1 MKHVFL
7 LGYPLGHSLSPV
19 MHNAAFQNLGLDWRY
34 KLLEIPPT
42 QIANAVARVREDACA
57 GANVTIPHKQAVI
70 PFLDQLTEHARQV
83 GAVNTFVKR
92 DGKLI
97 GDNTDVYGLTQ
108 ALREASVELSGAR
121 VAILGAGGA
130 ARAAA
135 FALAEANV
143 TSIVILNRTALRAES
158 LASDVQK
165 IFPNVKFD
173 VNALAMLNDATLIV
187 NATSVGM
194 SPHSDASPMP
204 IAFPRGAVA
213 FDMVYR
219 PPLTRFLRDANR
231 DSARG
236 VGGLGMLVH
245 QGALALEMWTG
256 RNAPVETMRDAA
268 LRELQKTE
276 R

>member
-1 MKHVFL
+1 MKRVFL

-34 KLLEIPPT
+34 ELLEIPPA
-42 QIANAVARVREDACA
+42 QIAHAVTRVREEDCA

-70 PFLDQLTEHARQV
+70 PFLDQLAEHAQQV
-83 GAVNTFVKR
+83 GAVNTLVKR

-97 GDNTDVYGLTQ
+97 GDNTDVYGLTL
-108 ALREASVELSGAR
+108 ALREASVELRDAR

-135 FALAEANV
+135 FALAEAEA
-143 TSIVILNRTALRAES
+143 TSITILNRTASRAES
-158 LASDVQK
+158 LASDGQK
-165 IFPNVKFD
+165 FFPNVKFA
-173 VNALAMLNDATLIV
+173 VNALAMLSEATLII

-194 SPHSDASPMP
+194 SPHADASPMP
-204 IAFPRGAVA
+204 TRFPCGAVA

-219 PPLTRFLRDANR
+219 PPRTMFLRDADR
-231 DSARG
+231 DGARG
-236 VGGLGMLVH
+236 VGGIAMLVH
-245 QGALALEMWTG
+245 QGALALELWTG
-256 RNAPVETMRDAA
+256 RRAPVETMRDAA

-276 R
+276 K